1 MSINDVDDQQDAVDE
16 GSPALSLS
24 VQPEGLLVGGDPAA
38 VQSYLERI
46 RDAAGHGMSVATV
59 DKRLLQDTTSSGTL
73 AATLGEVAKFVQLF
87 PRGLEALRD
96 DNLVP
101 WTDGFF
107 TTAAGQ
113 GGKLLPQIH
122 WHPIDLAPLQM
133 LSVQTIAVQAAL
145 RVAVAEV
152 NEAVERVEGKVDAV
166 LQLAEATRAGDVLG
180 QHTTVQRMLR
190 YFDKHGSLP
199 TSDWQSIAG
208 LGPTLD
214 ATVEKLRTHVTRA
227 FKDFDPNLPVGRRAE
242 ILHRAVERN
251 QIGEALSLLVIAE
264 ESLFGWQRLR
274 IARIAAT
281 EPEHLAQ
288 VVDDARDLL
297 AREVVEDGKLY
308 ALGHRVLDSFSKSE
322 ALEGFFFWAV
332 RGLAGNRSM
341 LRADLDAF
349 AHARLSQVTE
359 WEEHPTP
366 GLLDATSAAVD
377 VVARTATEA
386 LTQAWA
392 GVVKLGGYLR
402 RTPAEQAPTLPDEST
417 GPVNDE

>member
-1 MSINDVDDQQDAVDE
+1 
-16 GSPALSLS
+16 
-24 VQPEGLLVGGDPAA
+24 
-38 VQSYLERI
+38 
-46 RDAAGHGMSVATV
+46 
-59 DKRLLQDTTSSGTL
+59 
-73 AATLGEVAKFVQLF
+73 
-87 PRGLEALRD
+87 
-96 DNLVP
+96 
-101 WTDGFF
+101 
-107 TTAAGQ
+107 
-113 GGKLLPQIH
+113 
-122 WHPIDLAPLQM
+122 
-133 LSVQTIAVQAAL
+133 
-145 RVAVAEV
+145 VAVAEV

-166 LQLAEATRAGDVLG
+166 LKLAEATRAGDVLG

-190 YFDKHGSLP
+190 YFDKHGTLP

-214 ATVEKLRTHVTRA
+214 ATVEKLRTHVTRS
-227 FKDFDPNLPVGRRAE
+227 FKDFDPNLPVGKRAE
-242 ILHRAVERN
+242 ILHRAGERN

-281 EPEHLAQ
+281 EPEHLSQ

-297 AREVVEDGKLY
+297 AREVVEDATLY

-332 RGLAGNRSM
+332 RGLAGNRST

-349 AHARLSQVTE
+349 AHARRSQVAE

-377 VVARTATEA
+377 VVARTAAGA
-386 LTQAWA
+386 LAQTWS
-392 GVVKLGGYLR
+392 GVVKLSRYLR
-402 RTPAEQAPTLPDEST
+402 RTSAGEAPTLPDEHIDEPT
-417 GPVNDE
+417 RPVNDE